1 MINRRN
7 ILKALGLLAIPTNL
21 LFGKTHGRTLE
32 ITIPK
37 VAGTL
42 EDMPS
47 SVSVSID
54 NGKWYHIAITRNEK
68 SYKFYLDEV
77 KIGEVKNKGQGYE
90 HTKWFCNEI
99 KNKTNKLI

>member
-1 MINRRN
+1 MIDRRN
-7 ILKALGLLAIPTNL
+7 LLKALGLLAIPTSL
-21 LFGKTHGRTLE
+21 LPFNKVFTRGGIFPLYEGYGRTIE
-32 ITIPK
+32 THIPD
-37 VAGTL
+37 
-42 EDMPS
+42 E
-47 SVSVSID
+47 ID

-68 SYKFYLDEV
+68 SYKFYLDGV